1 MAKDTLKNNT
11 ILDINSTIGDVTI
24 KIVDPGFSTEHRV
37 FSFSGRVK
45 KNTQV
50 NVGTLRVDAETNKFF
65 VNSPGLISKSSNR
78 KNNLK
83 SELNLSLTSIE
94 KNAKKKPIAYNY
106 NMLYT
111 SRDDISGTKG
121 LNYILSNKVKGETTR
136 TTGID
141 RVIFGKKEIDIN
153 GGRRQIKV
161 YGKAGSTFKLAVNE
175 FVDRTPTT
183 LDDDGNWIIES
194 FEEQSIL
201 SALSYNSTFSNHLGL
216 LNIIDGKIDSSG
228 VHAFNQKFPSKS
240 VESRYSINI
249 LPTTVSNSFNKN
261 IWNTLRP
268 GWNTWYSKI
277 LYQYIN
283 PSLTLRVTCT
293 NGKFTSVNGTS
304 INSST
309 PYDKVYNGV
318 ANRTASSLENKK
330 PVVTAAGGSYLQV
343 FDLEYIVIASHAMAE
358 VAAHPVVFDPYT
370 LLEDPTTSE
379 TEYSSSWT
387 NSNPNSNGGTMVNM
401 SVISN
406 VLTDVPGTNRT
417 YTLKLKVN
425 IEKWGTKSIIMAFH
439 LDDHLTLA

>member
-121 LNYILSNKVKGETTR
+121 LNYIISNKVKGETTR

-141 RVIFGKKEIDIN
+141 RVVIGSSILNISGET
-153 GGRRQIKV
+153 RQIKV
-161 YGKAGSTFKLAVNE
+161 YGKPGSTFKLSINE
-175 FVDRTPTT
+175 FIDRTPTT
-183 LDDDGNWIIES
+183 LDDNGNWIIES
-194 FEEQSIL
+194 FEENSIL
-201 SALSYNSTFSNHLGL
+201 NKKASNSTFSNHLGL
-216 LNIIDGKIDSSG
+216 IDIIDGKIDSSG
-228 VHAFNQKFPSKS
+228 IYYFTQKFPNKT
-240 VESRYSINI
+240 VESRYSINL
-249 LPTTVSNSFNKN
+249 LPTTLSSSFNKN

-268 GWNTWYSKI
+268 GWNSWYSKI

-309 PYDKVYNGV
+309 PYDKVYNGL
-318 ANRTASSLENKK
+318 ANFSSSDYRTIK
-330 PVVTAAGGSYLQV
+330 PIITATGGSYLQG
-343 FDLEYIVIASHAMAE
+343 FELEYIIIASHAMAE
-358 VAAHPVVFDPYT
+358 VAAHPVVFNSSTP
-370 LLEDPTTSE
+370 LEDPTTSE
-379 TEYSSSWT
+379 TEYNSSWT
-387 NSNPNSNGGTMVNM
+387 NSNPENNGGTRVEITAL
-401 SVISN
+401 SG

-417 YTLKLKVN
+417 YTLKLRVN

>member
-121 LNYILSNKVKGETTR
+121 LNYILSNKVKG
-136 TTGID
+136 
-141 RVIFGKKEIDIN
+141 EIDIN